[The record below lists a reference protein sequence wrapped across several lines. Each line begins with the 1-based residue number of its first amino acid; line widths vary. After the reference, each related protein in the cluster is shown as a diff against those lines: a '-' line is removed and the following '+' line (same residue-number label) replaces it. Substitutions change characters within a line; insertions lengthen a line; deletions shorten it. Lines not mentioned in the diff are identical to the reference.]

1 MNGIQ
6 HHILH
11 AEDNADDALLIQIG
25 FRKAGIPFTM
35 STLEDGA
42 LTIEYLKGEKEFADR
57 QMHPLPTLA
66 LLDIKIPRY
75 SGLEVLEWIR
85 RQSKFSALPVVML
98 TSSRNLE
105 DVRRA
110 YELGVNAYLV
120 KAVEYEELQDTIRSL
135 AMFWLKKNVL
145 PI

>member
-11 AEDNADDALLIQIG
+11 AEDDPNDVLLIQLA
-25 FRKAGIPFTM
+25 FRKLDLPCTVT
-35 STLEDGA
+35 SVEDGDQA
-42 LTIEYLKGEKEFADR
+42 LAYLKGEGKYADR
-57 QMHPLPTLA
+57 EKYPLPTLA

-85 RQSKFSALPVVML
+85 SQTRFTALPVLIL
-98 TSSRNLE
+98 TSSRNLP
-105 DVRRA
+105 DIRRA

-120 KAVEYEELQDTIRSL
+120 KPVEYHELEETLRATIT
-135 AMFWLKKNVL
+135 FWLEKNVL
-145 PI
+145 PV

>member
-11 AEDNADDALLIQIG
+11 AEDDPNDVLLIQLAL
-25 FRKAGIPFTM
+25 RKLDLPC
-35 STLEDGA
+35 
-42 LTIEYLKGEKEFADR
+42 TITCVENGDQAIAYLKGEGQYADR
-57 QMHPLPTLA
+57 EKYPFPTLA

-85 RQSKFSALPVVML
+85 SQTRLFGLPVL
-98 TSSRNLE
+98 IFTSSRNLP
-105 DVRRA
+105 DIRRA

-120 KAVEYEELQDTIRSL
+120 KPVEYVELEDTLRATIT
-135 AMFWLKKNVL
+135 FWLGKNVL
-145 PI
+145 PM

>member
-11 AEDNADDALLIQIG
+11 AEDNPDDVLLIQLA
-25 FRKAGIPFTM
+25 FRKTGIAFT
-35 STLEDGA
+35 TAVVEDGA
-42 LTIEYLKGEKEFADR
+42 QAIAYLKGEGDYADR
-57 QMHPLPTLA
+57 QKHPLPTLA

-85 RQSKFSALPVVML
+85 SRKRFSALPVLML
-98 TSSRNLE
+98 TSSRNLD

-120 KAVEYEELQDTIRSL
+120 KAVEYEDLQDTIRSL
-135 AMFWLKKNVL
+135 AQFWLKKNIL

>member
-25 FRKAGIPFTM
+25 LKKAGIPFTIT
-35 STLEDGA
+35 TLEDGA
-42 LTIEYLKGEKEFADR
+42 CAIAYLKGEDQYADR
-57 QMHPLPTLA
+57 QLHPLPTLA
-66 LLDIKIPRY
+66 VLDIKIPRY

-85 RQSKFSALPVVML
+85 TQTKFAALPVVML
-98 TSSRNLE
+98 TSSRNLA

-120 KAVEYEELQDTIRSL
+120 KAVEYEELQETIRSL
-135 AMFWLKKNVL
+135 AIFWLRKNVL
-145 PI
+145 PY